1 MSGTISGLFFPCCA
15 IIFSLLIV
23 ITYFSKKRINLLE
36 NRIYSNMLLLILF
49 DSILAT
55 LIQVVAQNGVVP
67 GEMFFVNLFNK
78 LDFMCLVLYATCV
91 FLYTTLV
98 TFNKEKH
105 NFHGLVKV
113 TAIIDVI
120 VIFLIVLLPLEL
132 LKDGEYISITGLSAS
147 ITFITSGIYMLL
159 SILLTLINIK
169 NADKRHIPILLIT
182 VVIVFIMIM
191 FIVNPYFVIISII
204 LTFINLSMY
213 FTIENPDL
221 KMIEELNIAKEQAE
235 KANNAK
241 SDFLSS
247 MSHEIR
253 TPLNAIVGFSE
264 DICNYQDQVPK
275 EVIEDSKDI
284 QSASQTLLDIVG
296 NILDINK
303 IESDKLDIIDTPYNF
318 RNELDGLIKVT
329 STRIG
334 DKDIKLNV
342 DICEDLPYELIGD
355 KKHIKSV
362 INNLLTNAIKYTEQG
377 KINVRVKCINKND
390 LCTLIITVEDTGRG
404 IKKEDIDKL
413 FTKFERLDEKNSTTE
428 GTGLGLAITKK
439 LVELMHGSI
448 NVQSIFGE
456 GSIFMVNIPQKIN
469 KMYNDNEEETTE
481 SDEADYGEKSVLIV
495 DDNKLNLKVAKK
507 ALEDFDFNLDEAE
520 DGNVAIEKVKDNH
533 YDLILMDIMMPRMD
547 GETALKKLKEDP
559 SFNIP
564 VVAVTADAVSG
575 AEEKYIKEGF
585 AFYLAKPFKKDQVK
599 IILDKVFEKKKIKKN
614 IDWEKEDVYV
624 ITDKT
629 VDLND
634 IISEIK
640 PDEGEKI
647 EDKHLNKEYLLS
659 CGVNL
664 DSALE
669 LLGDMDMY
677 NETMKTYKDDSLER
691 IKKLEIF
698 LREKDMENYAIEVHA
713 LKSDSKYLGFMSLAD
728 IAFEHEK
735 KSKENDYDY
744 IKDHFEELINEY
756 EKYKEIMN
764 NYL

>member
-55 LIQVVAQNGVVP
+55 LIQAVAQNGVVP

-78 LDFMCLVLYATCV
+78 LDFMCLILYATCV

-105 NFHGLVKV
+105 NFHSLVKV
-113 TAIIDVI
+113 TVVIDVI

-520 DGNVAIEKVKDNH
+520 DGNVAIEKVKNNH

>member
-113 TAIIDVI
+113 TVIIDVI

-182 VVIVFIMIM
+182 VVIIFIMIM

-204 LTFINLSMY
+204 LTFINLSMF

-318 RNELDGLIKVT
+318 RSELDGLIKVT

-481 SDEADYGEKSVLIV
+481 SDEADYGEKSILIV

-507 ALEDFDFNLDEAE
+507 ALEDFNFNLDEAE
-520 DGNVAIEKVKDNH
+520 DGYVAIEKVKNNH

-547 GETALKKLKEDP
+547 GETALKKLKED
-559 SFNIP
+559 SLFDTP

-585 AFYLAKPFKKDQVK
+585 AFYLAKPFKKGQVK
-599 IILDKVFEKKKIKKN
+599 VILDKVFEKKKTKKN

-640 PDEGEKI
+640 PAAGETI